1 MYSFLWICFYIRGQ
15 RERLDIDREIWPWPY
30 ISLSSLTQQI
40 RHHHNLTPSL
50 PHVYPSIS
58 VIIMRHEMDHLVPA
72 LKIWPQLQTIILT
85 SLQCSVSELFSKF
98 QLKAKFRKNK
108 KMRDFL
114 KVLPRFSYLRKVE
127 FSSTMVCNCHI
138 VCQVRSHNNGK
149 YIYRILDLLRLRQ
162 LSWSSKKLQL
172 EALTHFTL
180 FRTRLS

>member
-1 MYSFLWICFYIRGQ
+1 
-15 RERLDIDREIWPWPY
+15 
-30 ISLSSLTQQI
+30 
-40 RHHHNLTPSL
+40 
-50 PHVYPSIS
+50 
-58 VIIMRHEMDHLVPA
+58 MDHLVPA

-162 LSWSSKKLQL
+162 LS
-172 EALTHFTL
+172 
-180 FRTRLS
+180 